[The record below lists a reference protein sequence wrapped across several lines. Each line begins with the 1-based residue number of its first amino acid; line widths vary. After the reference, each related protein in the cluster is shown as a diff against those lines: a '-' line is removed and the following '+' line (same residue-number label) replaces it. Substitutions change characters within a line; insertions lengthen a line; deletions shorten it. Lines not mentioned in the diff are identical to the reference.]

1 MITIKSKGDNGLIC
15 KLKGNQ
21 FVVMNDVSNAIRA
34 IVGQDE
40 KLAFAVMV
48 GLAVCVPQT
57 KVLELVHDAYAHL
70 KELKG
75 EQK

>member
-1 MITIKSKGDNGLIC
+1 MITIKTKGDNGMIC

-21 FVVMNDVSNAIRA
+21 LVVMNDISNAIRA
-34 IVGQDE
+34 VVGQDE

-48 GLAVCVPQT
+48 GLAVSVPQT
-57 KVLELVHDAYAHL
+57 KVLEMVHDAYAHL

-75 EQK
+75 EK